1 MARYLVFHK
10 LPDAATQNELVAAGQ
25 VMRATQCDGA
35 RWLRGW
41 VSPENDRFVG
51 EWEASEGEAV
61 QAALEEVA
69 LLPVETIRLVVAVDP
84 EWFGEPDGSA
94 NVSG

>member
-10 LPDAATQNELVAAGQ
+10 LPDTATQNELVAAGQ
-25 VMRATQCDGA
+25 GMRATQCDGA

-51 EWEASEGEAV
+51 EWEASESKAV
-61 QAALEEVA
+61 QAALEEVV

-84 EWFGEPDGSA
+84 GWFAEPDGVA